1 MSLFTGGLEDSLT
14 PWLDPALRLHLI
26 SQCPPMLDTPAI
38 EPLSTV
44 GLPSPPSS
52 SQKTLKAR
60 CVNAPCAHIA
70 AGSCTNQMCKSCCE
84 KLETAVCF
92 FKNHN
97 RGRRPVSIS
106 DNPAHLA
113 RPLPQ
118 EPLRSISAAASVPLG
133 SDASTFALGDT
144 PLKELEGASFV
155 NQDFSGAFS
164 FRKPVPLA
172 LAEDYKRRREEREI
186 RQQAELSRNE
196 NERRMK
202 HSVLLVAY
210 LQEDGQPT
218 MFPLQDIK
226 TWPTLNLSQ
235 LMSLPSQLGLS
246 DLTNFCLFDPQNAI
260 WIPTVDH
267 AFPVTTN
274 QKIYMR
280 RRELVMCGPTSS
292 SLNYS
297 PTSFEPSRSSQK
309 RRADGAPDHSSS
321 PAHSTISA
329 RRGYSHDY
337 AGLSSAPSS
346 PSRFSS
352 PPTDCDDD
360 IGASPN
366 PDLEWEFGTVP
377 TPKGV
382 TTIWPQG
389 MYVRDMAKGFDLL
402 QLRESGQ
409 TVASWFSE
417 VFLGMVWK
425 ESMYHKNRKFWL
437 GLSVN
442 TQQQACRLPRTQEG
456 LWTVWRKS
464 QPTWS

>member
-1 MSLFTGGLEDSLT
+1 MSLFAGSLEDPLT
-14 PWLDPALRLHLI
+14 PWLDPTLRLI
-26 SQCPPMLDTPAI
+26 SQPASERLPPMLQVDTPGPPI
-38 EPLSTV
+38 VPLPTV

-52 SQKTLKAR
+52 QKTLKTR
-60 CVNAPCAHIA
+60 CAKAPCTHIA
-70 AGSCTNQMCKSCCE
+70 AGLCTNQMCKSCCE
-84 KLETAVCF
+84 KLESVVCF

-118 EPLRSISAAASVPLG
+118 EPLRSIAADASVTLG
-133 SDASTFALGDT
+133 SNAFTSAVGDMPLLG
-144 PLKELEGASFV
+144 PSFV

-202 HSVLLVAY
+202 HSVLLVTY
-210 LQEDGQPT
+210 LQEDDQPT
-218 MFPLQDIK
+218 MLPLQDIK

-246 DLTNFCLFDPQNAI
+246 DLDNFSLFDPQNMI

-280 RRELVMCGPTSS
+280 RRDLVMCGPTSS
-292 SLNYS
+292 SI
-297 PTSFEPSRSSQK
+297 PVFEPMRSSQK
-309 RRADGAPDHSSS
+309 RTSCGSLS

-329 RRGYSHDY
+329 RRDYSHDY
-337 AGLSSAPSS
+337 AGLSSVPSS

-352 PPTDCDDD
+352 PPTNCDDD
-360 IGASPN
+360 IGDSPN

-377 TPKGV
+377 TPKGA

-402 QLRESGQ
+402 QLRGSGQ
-409 TVASWFSE
+409 TVASRFLE

-425 ESMYHKNRKFWL
+425 ESTYHKNRKFWL
-437 GLSVN
+437 GLSAS
-442 TQQQACRLPRTQEG
+442 TQQQARKLPCTQEG
-456 LWTVWRKS
+456 LWTVWRKT
-464 QPTWS
+464 QPTWG

>member
-1 MSLFTGGLEDSLT
+1 MSLFTGGLEDPPA
-14 PWLDPALRLHLI
+14 PWLDPALRLL
-26 SQCPPMLDTPAI
+26 SPPV
-38 EPLSTV
+38 EPLCTV
-44 GLPSPPSS
+44 GLPPPPS
-52 SQKTLKAR
+52 SQKTIKAR
-60 CVNAPCAHIA
+60 CVKAPCTHVA
-70 AGSCTNQMCKSCCE
+70 AGSCTNQMCKACCE
-84 KLETAVCF
+84 KAPVVCF

-97 RGRRPVSIS
+97 RGRRPVSVS

-118 EPLRSISAAASVPLG
+118 EPLRPVTAATVSLG
-133 SDASTFALGDT
+133 SDGSALAAGDM
-144 PLKELEGASFV
+144 PLEEGPPSV
-155 NQDFSGAFS
+155 NKAFSGAFF
-164 FRKPVPLA
+164 FRKPVPPA

-186 RQQAELSRNE
+186 RQRAEASRME

-235 LMSLPSQLGLS
+235 LTSLPSQLGLS
-246 DLTNFCLFDPQNAI
+246 ELANFSLFDPQNAI

-267 AFPVTTN
+267 ALPVITN

-280 RRELVMCGPTSS
+280 RRELVACGPTSS
-292 SLNYS
+292 LTLDYF
-297 PTSFEPSRSSQK
+297 PPPHFEPTRSSQK
-309 RRADGAPDHSSS
+309 RGADGVPDHSSS
-321 PAHSTISA
+321 PTHLTISA
-329 RRGYSHDY
+329 RRDYAHAY

-346 PSRFSS
+346 PTRSS
-352 PPTDCDDD
+352 SPPLPPTDCDDD
-360 IGASPN
+360 AGTSPN

-382 TTIWPQG
+382 TNVWPQG

-402 QLRESGQ
+402 QVRESGQ
-409 TVASWFSE
+409 TVASRFLQ

-425 ESMYHKNRKFWL
+425 ESTYHKNRKFWL
-437 GLSVN
+437 GLSVS
-442 TQQQACRLPRTQEG
+442 TQQEARRLPRTQEG
-456 LWTVWRKS
+456 LWTVWRKT
-464 QPTWS
+464 QPTWG

>member
-1 MSLFTGGLEDSLT
+1 VTAKRDLPNRLVNLASSRRSSWAASATCLFLLSLRMSLFTGGHEDLPT
-14 PWLDPALRLHLI
+14 PWLDPALRLI
-26 SQCPPMLDTPAI
+26 SQRSPMLAI
-38 EPLSTV
+38 EPLFTAA
-44 GLPSPPSS
+44 GLPSPPS

-60 CVNAPCAHIA
+60 CVNAPCTHIA

-84 KLETAVCF
+84 KAEAAVCF
-92 FKNHN
+92 FKSHN

-118 EPLRSISAAASVPLG
+118 EPLRFVSAAASVSLG
-133 SDASTFALGDT
+133 SDASTFAAGDT
-144 PLKELEGASFV
+144 PLKEGPSFA
-155 NQDFSGAFS
+155 NQAFSGAFS

-186 RQQAELSRNE
+186 RQQAEASRNE

-210 LQEDGQPT
+210 LQDDGQPT

-280 RRELVMCGPTSS
+280 RRELVACGPTSS
-292 SLNYS
+292 STLNYS
-297 PTSFEPSRSSQK
+297 PTSFEPMRSSQK
-309 RRADGAPDHSSS
+309 RRADGAPDHCDSSS

-329 RRGYSHDY
+329 
-337 AGLSSAPSS
+337 
-346 PSRFSS
+346 
-352 PPTDCDDD
+352 
-360 IGASPN
+360 
-366 PDLEWEFGTVP
+366 
-377 TPKGV
+377 
-382 TTIWPQG
+382 
-389 MYVRDMAKGFDLL
+389 
-402 QLRESGQ
+402 
-409 TVASWFSE
+409 
-417 VFLGMVWK
+417 
-425 ESMYHKNRKFWL
+425 
-437 GLSVN
+437 
-442 TQQQACRLPRTQEG
+442 
-456 LWTVWRKS
+456 
-464 QPTWS
+464 